1 MTSALER
8 QGGTR
13 SLSTARA
20 VLCVLDSLL
29 RHPEGLRADQ
39 VAQVVGKSVSTAY
52 YLLTSLCD
60 EGFAVH
66 DSHAGLYRPAREAE
80 TVDVATPRGGGGRFG
95 AAVEELFRRTHK
107 RCYLAVVDSGVIEIV
122 LVRGRQGMPKLPG
135 LGSQIGQ
142 AAHALAIGKVVLAE
156 LDREAVDDYVRRGLR
171 SFTSN
176 TITRRTALAAELEAV
191 RRNGYAVDR
200 AEFALGFCCI
210 AAQVVDERGQLTA
223 VLALSATVHSFEA
236 EQPELVKAVCE
247 VASAAGRALDGRA
260 RPDGGGRLQAP
271 AKPGIFLNLPS
282 ARRTVEPG
290 SRKE

>member
-1 MTSALER
+1 MTSVLER
-8 QGGTR
+8 QSGKR

-20 VLCVLDSLL
+20 VLCVLDALL

-80 TVDVATPRGGGGRFG
+80 TVDVAAPRWGGSGRLG

-156 LDREAVDDYVRRGLR
+156 LDREAIDDYLRRGLKP
-171 SFTSN
+171 FTPK
-176 TITRRTALAAELEAV
+176 TITRRAALGAEIEAV
-191 RRNGYAVDR
+191 RRNGYA
-200 AEFALGFCCI
+200 
-210 AAQVVDERGQLTA
+210 
-223 VLALSATVHSFEA
+223 
-236 EQPELVKAVCE
+236 
-247 VASAAGRALDGRA
+247 
-260 RPDGGGRLQAP
+260 
-271 AKPGIFLNLPS
+271 
-282 ARRTVEPG
+282 
-290 SRKE
+290 

>member
-8 QGGTR
+8 QRGTR

-29 RHPEGLRADQ
+29 RHPDGLRADQ
-39 VAQVVGKSVSTAY
+39 VARVVGKSVSTAY

-80 TVDVATPRGGGGRFG
+80 TVDVSTPRSGGGGRFG

-107 RCYLAVVDSGVIEIV
+107 RCYLAVADSGVIEIV
-122 LVRGRQGMPKLPG
+122 LVRGRQGMPTLPG

-142 AAHALAIGKVVLAE
+142 AAHALAIGKVVFAGLR
-156 LDREAVDDYVRRGLR
+156 REAIDDYVRRGLQ

-176 TITRRTALAAELEAV
+176 TITRRAALAVELEAV
-191 RRNGYAVDR
+191 RRKGYAVDR
-200 AEFALGFCCI
+200 EEFGLGFCGV
-210 AAQVVDERGQLTA
+210 AAPVVDGRGRLTA
-223 VLALSATVHSFEA
+223 VLALSATVRSFEA
-236 EQPELVKAVCE
+236 EEPELVKAVCE
-247 VASAAGRALDGRA
+247 VA
-260 RPDGGGRLQAP
+260 LQAP
-271 AKPGIFLNLPS
+271 AKPGTFLNLPS
-282 ARRTVEPG
+282 ARRTVEPLRG
-290 SRKE
+290 AATRA

>member
-1 MTSALER
+1 
-8 QGGTR
+8 
-13 SLSTARA
+13 
-20 VLCVLDSLL
+20 VLCVLDALL

-52 YLLTSLCD
+52 YLLTSLCN

-66 DSHAGLYRPAREAE
+66 DSRAGVYRPAREAE
-80 TVDVATPRGGGGRFG
+80 TVDVSTPPQGGGGRFR
-95 AAVEELFRRTHK
+95 AAVEALFRRTHK

-122 LVRGRQGMPKLPG
+122 LVRGRQGMPRLPG

-142 AAHALAIGKVVLAE
+142 AAHALAIGKVVFAE
-156 LDREAVDDYVRRGLR
+156 LDREAVDDYVGRGLH

-176 TITRRTALAAELEAV
+176 TITRRAALATELEAV

-200 AEFALGFCCI
+200 EEFGLGFCCV
-210 AAQVVDERGQLTA
+210 AAPVVGERGQLSA
-223 VLALSATVHSFEA
+223 VLALSATVRSFEA

-247 VASAAGRALDGRA
+247 VAAEAGRGLVGRA

-271 AKPGIFLNLPS
+271 AKPGSFLNLRT
-282 ARRTVEPG
+282 ARRTVEPRG
-290 SRKE
+290 RKEY

>member
-1 MTSALER
+1 MTSVLER
-8 QGGTR
+8 QSGKR

-20 VLCVLDSLL
+20 VLCVLDALL
-29 RHPEGLRADQ
+29 RHPDGLRADE

-80 TVDVATPRGGGGRFG
+80 TVELSAPRWGGGGRFG

-107 RCYLAVVDSGVIEIV
+107 RCYLAVAESGVIEIV

-156 LDREAVDDYVRRGLR
+156 LDREPIDDYVRRGLQ
-171 SFTSN
+171 SFTSK
-176 TITRRTALAAELEAV
+176 TITRRAALGAELEAV

-200 AEFALGFCCI
+200 EEFDLGFCCV
-210 AAQVVDERGQLTA
+210 AAPVVDERGRLTA
-223 VLALSATVHSFEA
+223 VLGLSATVRSFEA
-236 EQPELVKAVCE
+236 EQPELVKAVGE
-247 VASAAGRALDGRA
+247 VAYEAGRGLDGA
-260 RPDGGGRLQAP
+260 RGPDGGGRLQAP
-271 AKPGIFLNLPS
+271 ANAGFS
-282 ARRTVEPG
+282 
-290 SRKE
+290 